1 MILTCPSCTMR
12 YIVSEGA
19 IGPHGRT
26 VRCAHCSHQWFEQA
40 EEGLDEALFDQ
51 DDTGDSSSF
60 MDFREAPLPD
70 DAETAQDDTDFQSIL
85 RKEIE
90 ESPIPEGVRPAHEE
104 YDPVL
109 AQLGPQKEVK
119 VPSGAKFSGF
129 LTAALIWVFV
139 LAGLVFAHPHI
150 SRAFPA
156 SNMIYSLIGLK
167 PVMPGEGLALD
178 GLRAQIADGKI
189 SLQGSVINLRDTDLN
204 VPSIMAT
211 IVDQD
216 EKPIEQLLIAPPVAN
231 IKAEGQAS
239 FDAIYP
245 KVPDGASNVTF
256 AFSFLKA
263 GPPMPGQGDAPPLEK
278 VGDTNHHD
286 ETDHP
291 VAPPA
296 AVEHQKD
303 TH

>member
-1 MILTCPSCTMR
+1 MR

-19 IGPHGRT
+19 VGPNGRT

-51 DDTGDSSSF
+51 DDTAGSSSF
-60 MDFREAPLPD
+60 ADFRDEPLVEIRDAPD
-70 DAETAQDDTDFQSIL
+70 DEIDFQSIL

-90 ESPIPEGVRPAHEE
+90 ESPIPEGVKPAPDD

-109 AQLGPQKEVK
+109 AQLGPQKEARI
-119 VPSGAKFSGF
+119 PSGAKFSGF
-129 LTAALIWVFV
+129 LTAALVWIFV
-139 LAGLVFAHPHI
+139 LAGLLFAQPQI
-150 SRAFPA
+150 SRVFPA
-156 SNMIYSLIGLK
+156 SNMLYSLVGLK

-189 SLQGSVINLRDTDLN
+189 SLQGSVINLRDTDIK
-204 VPSIMAT
+204 VPPIMAT
-211 IVDQD
+211 IIDQD

-239 FDAIYP
+239 FDAVYP
-245 KVPDGASNVTF
+245 NVPDGASNVTF

-263 GPPMPGQGDAPPLEK
+263 GPAPAKAQDIPPPEK
-278 VGDTNHHD
+278 VGNDKPQT
-286 ETDHP
+286 EE
-291 VAPPA
+291 APG
-296 AVEHQKD
+296 EGH
-303 TH
+303 

>member
-19 IGPHGRT
+19 IGTSGRT

-40 EEGLDEALFDQ
+40 EEGLDEALFNQEDTTAGSIF
-51 DDTGDSSSF
+51 DDSRDRYGEA
-60 MDFREAPLPD
+60 DFPD
-70 DAETAQDDTDFQSIL
+70 DHEPSADDNDFQAIL

-90 ESPIPEGVRPAHEE
+90 AAPIPEGVKPAHEE

-109 AQLGPQKEVK
+109 AQLGPQKEIK

-139 LAGLVFAHPHI
+139 LAGLLFAHPYI

-189 SLQGSVINLRDTDLN
+189 SLQGSVINLRDTDIK

-245 KVPDGASNVTF
+245 NVPDGASNVTF
-256 AFSFLKA
+256 AFSFLSA
-263 GPPMPGQGDAPPLEK
+263 GPPIPQKEETAPPEK
-278 VGDTNHHD
+278 VGETPEQSATEEHH
-286 ETDHP
+286 
-291 VAPPA
+291 
-296 AVEHQKD
+296 
-303 TH
+303 

>member
-1 MILTCPSCTMR
+1 MR

-19 IGPHGRT
+19 IGTSGRT

-40 EEGLDEALFDQ
+40 EEGLDEALF
-51 DDTGDSSSF
+51 S
-60 MDFREAPLPD
+60 ED
-70 DAETAQDDTDFQSIL
+70 DAAPASLYVDTHDRSGGDDPLDDPEPPADDGDFQAIL

-90 ESPIPEGVRPAHEE
+90 SAPIPEGVKPVQEE

-119 VPSGAKFSGF
+119 LPSGAKFSGY

-139 LAGLVFAHPHI
+139 MAGLLFAHPHI

-156 SNMIYSLIGLK
+156 SNMLYSLVGLK

-178 GLRAQIADGKI
+178 GLRAQITEGKI
-189 SLQGSVINLRDTDLN
+189 SLQGSVINLRDTDIK
-204 VPSIMAT
+204 VPAIMAT
-211 IVDQD
+211 IVDQN
-216 EKPIEQLLIAPPVAN
+216 EKPIDNVLIAPPVAN

-239 FDAIYP
+239 FDAVYP

-263 GPPMPGQGDAPPLEK
+263 APADPVKEPAPAPEK
-278 VGDTNHHD
+278 VGETHDAPAPEEHH
-286 ETDHP
+286 
-291 VAPPA
+291 
-296 AVEHQKD
+296 
-303 TH
+303 

>member
-19 IGPHGRT
+19 IGPNGRT
-26 VRCAHCSHQWFEQA
+26 VRCAHCGNQWFEQA
-40 EEGLDEALFDQ
+40 EEGLDEALFSQ
-51 DDTGDSSSF
+51 DESEGVSLYAARDDV
-60 MDFREAPLPD
+60 DFDEKPLPD
-70 DAETAQDDTDFQSIL
+70 ADEPESDEIDFQSIL
-85 RKEIE
+85 QKEIE
-90 ESPIPEGVRPAHEE
+90 SAPIPEGVKPVQEE

-139 LAGLVFAHPHI
+139 LAGLLFAQPHI
-150 SRAFPA
+150 SRLFPP
-156 SNMIYSLIGLK
+156 SNMLYSLIGMK
-167 PVMPGEGLALD
+167 PAMPGEGLALD
-178 GLRAQIADGKI
+178 GLRAQITDGKI
-189 SLQGSVINLRDTDLN
+189 SLQGSVINLRDKDIR

-239 FDAIYP
+239 FDAVYP
-245 KVPDGASNVTF
+245 TVPDGASNVTF

-263 GPPMPGQGDAPPLEK
+263 GPPMAEPEKTVLPEK
-278 VGDTNHHD
+278 VGETHEQPEPEQHAPEEHH
-286 ETDHP
+286 
-291 VAPPA
+291 
-296 AVEHQKD
+296 
-303 TH
+303 